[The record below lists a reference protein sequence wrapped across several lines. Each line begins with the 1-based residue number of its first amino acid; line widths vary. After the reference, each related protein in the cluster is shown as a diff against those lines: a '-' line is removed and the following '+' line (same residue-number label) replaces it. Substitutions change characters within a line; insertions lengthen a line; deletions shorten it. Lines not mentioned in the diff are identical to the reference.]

1 MKQFKLVFNTQNKQ
15 LMDITSHIRDELKAI
30 ETPYSGMLNLF
41 IQHTSA
47 SLLIQENAD
56 LSAKSDLLNF
66 FELLAP
72 EGQKWHQHVWEGADD
87 TTSHMRASVT
97 PSSLNIPIVEGEL
110 GLGVWQGIYLFEHR
124 KGAHSR
130 QIIATVW

>member
-1 MKQFKLVFNTQNKQ
+1 MKRFKLIFNTQNKQ
-15 LMDITSHIRDELKAI
+15 LLDITKCVQDELRTI
-30 ETPYSGMLNLF
+30 ETPNTGMLNLF

-56 LSAKSDLLNF
+56 LSAKNDLLNF
-66 FELLAP
+66 FERLAP
-72 EGQKWHQHVWEGADD
+72 EGQKWHQHIWEGADD

-97 PSSLNIPIVEGEL
+97 PSSLNIPIIEGEL
-110 GLGVWQGIYLFEHR
+110 GLGVWQGVYLFEHR
-124 KGAHSR
+124 RGSHSR